1 VGLGPGPARNSGS
14 DCSSR
19 YLQYGGETAAG
30 LAARSV
36 PLDMRRTN
44 PECPDSNSGQ
54 QSVVDFLFREE
65 PDDEEEEDDGNG
77 KDDDDDDAQDD
88 GYSE

>member
-1 VGLGPGPARNSGS
+1 LCV
-14 DCSSR
+14 C
-19 YLQYGGETAAG
+19 

-44 PECPDSNSGQ
+44 PGCPDSDPRH
-54 QSVVDFLFREE
+54 QSAVADFLFREE
-65 PDDEEEEDDGNG
+65 PDDEEEEEEDGNR
-77 KDDDDDDAQDD
+77 KQDDDDDDDAQDD

>member
-1 VGLGPGPARNSGS
+1 MGS
-14 DCSSR
+14 PR
-19 YLQYGGETAAG
+19 V
-30 LAARSV
+30 RSV

-44 PECPDSNSGQ
+44 PECPDSGRY
-54 QSVVDFLFREE
+54 QSAVADLLFREE

-77 KDDDDDDAQDD
+77 KRDDDDDDDTDDAQDD